1 MATMVHTNLK
11 RRTSTSKFLPSNRM
25 RKKTFRFPLDLT
37 RRVFPENFTNRKRSS
52 TASSCFPTNRSSAA
66 AVAAR
71 TRDNTMTKEA
81 TISKKRTMTRRMKK
95 RPQENRRCY
104 GFAKAFLSERILNT
118 RTGGSVAVT
127 LLRPDSQ
134 WSCPQPT
141 DEQFWHIHGQRPR
154 RSAFYL
160 LISLAF
166 KRDLEHIRRCSRS
179 YSILV
184 ILQTLAGRRGQCF
197 SVALSS
203 LLFNLIRLRIA
214 DALWTSPWHVSIFTL
229 PILIDGRRLE
239 SCRDEF
245 HRFQLFRASVFI
257 YIYICIWMEKKEG
270 SNDGIFFFF
279 YSSLLPISR
288 DFRDFSPQTDRAT
301 GSYFLS
307 HLGREYDR

>member
-52 TASSCFPTNRSSAA
+52 TASSCFPTNRSSATA
-66 AVAAR
+66 AAAR

-214 DALWTSPWHVSIFTL
+214 DALWTSPWHVSIFTRSL
-229 PILIDGRRLE
+229 STDAGWNRVATNFTVSNCFVL
-239 SCRDEF
+239 
-245 HRFQLFRASVFI
+245 VF
-257 YIYICIWMEKKEG
+257 IYICIWMEKKEG

-288 DFRDFSPQTDRAT
+288 DFRDFSSQTDRAT

>member
-52 TASSCFPTNRSSAA
+52 TASSCFPTNRSSATA
-66 AVAAR
+66 AAAR

-245 HRFQLFRASVFI
+245 HRFQLFRAGI
-257 YIYICIWMEKKEG
+257 YIYMYMDGKKG
-270 SNDGIFFFF
+270 RIQRWNFFFF
-279 YSSLLPISR
+279 SIPLFFQLVVIFVIFLRKRIEQQAPIS
-288 DFRDFSPQTDRAT
+288 FHT
-301 GSYFLS
+301 
-307 HLGREYDR
+307 

>member
-52 TASSCFPTNRSSAA
+52 TASSCFPTNRSS
-66 AVAAR
+66 AAR

-245 HRFQLFRASVFI
+245 HRFQLFRAGI
-257 YIYICIWMEKKEG
+257 YIYMYMDGKKG
-270 SNDGIFFFF
+270 RIQRWNFFFF
-279 YSSLLPISR
+279 L
-288 DFRDFSPQTDRAT
+288 
-301 GSYFLS
+301 FLS
-307 HLGREYDR
+307 SSN

>member
-1 MATMVHTNLK
+1 
-11 RRTSTSKFLPSNRM
+11 
-25 RKKTFRFPLDLT
+25 
-37 RRVFPENFTNRKRSS
+37 
-52 TASSCFPTNRSSAA
+52 
-66 AVAAR
+66 
-71 TRDNTMTKEA
+71 
-81 TISKKRTMTRRMKK
+81 MTRRMKK

-239 SCRDEF
+239 SCRDKF

-279 YSSLLPISR
+279 SIPLFFQLVVIFVIFLRKS
-288 DFRDFSPQTDRAT
+288 DRAT

>member
-11 RRTSTSKFLPSNRM
+11 RRTSTSNRM

-66 AVAAR
+66 R

-81 TISKKRTMTRRMKK
+81 TISKKRTMSRRMKK

-214 DALWTSPWHVSIFTL
+214 DALWTSPWHVSIFTRSL
-229 PILIDGRRLE
+229 STDAGWNRVATNFTVSNCFVPRYLYMYMDG
-239 SCRDEF
+239 
-245 HRFQLFRASVFI
+245 
-257 YIYICIWMEKKEG
+257 KKG
-270 SNDGIFFFF
+270 RIQRWNFFFF
-279 YSSLLPISR
+279 L
-288 DFRDFSPQTDRAT
+288 
-301 GSYFLS
+301 FLS
-307 HLGREYDR
+307 SSN

>member
-1 MATMVHTNLK
+1 MSSPKTSQIANDPRPHPRAFPRIVA
-11 RRTSTSKFLPSNRM
+11 RRRRWRRERGITRWRRRRRYRRRGRWRGGWRSV
-25 RKKTFRFPLDLT
+25 RKKIGGAT
-37 RRVFPENFTNRKRSS
+37 VSRKHSS
-52 TASSCFPTNRSSAA
+52 PS
-66 AVAAR
+66 
-71 TRDNTMTKEA
+71 
-81 TISKKRTMTRRMKK
+81 
-95 RPQENRRCY
+95 
-104 GFAKAFLSERILNT
+104 GFSTLER
-118 RTGGSVAVT
+118 GGSVAVT

-279 YSSLLPISR
+279 L
-288 DFRDFSPQTDRAT
+288 
-301 GSYFLS
+301 FLS
-307 HLGREYDR
+307 SSN